1 MLLTVKQ
8 KIKSMFECK
17 NISVGEL
24 LTQSNIF
31 FNAVFKDPNPLKE
44 TEKNP
49 VKNTRK
55 NIKGWTK
62 YIYKKVVIKALPNLK

>member
-1 MLLTVKQ
+1 MLLILKQ
-8 KIKSMFECK
+8 KIQSMFECK

-44 TEKNP
+44 TEK
-49 VKNTRK
+49 KSSK
-55 NIKGWTK
+55 K
-62 YIYKKVVIKALPNLK
+62 YEKKY

>member
-31 FNAVFKDPNPLKE
+31 LMQFSKI
-44 TEKNP
+44 
-49 VKNTRK
+49 R
-55 NIKGWTK
+55 IH
-62 YIYKKVVIKALPNLK
+62 